1 MYGVSSPK
9 CSSPFRVMPSDCH
22 TIRFTTTT
30 IVAGARWQ
38 NDGTNLV
45 PEHSFVSA
53 LEYGRQKRK
62 KGTKKAEEKVKRDSR
77 EGEQKRGV
85 GRWIGSER
93 EKKAGRGAAPAKE
106 EGEGERRRKSK
117 DRDFLC

>member
-22 TIRFTTTT
+22 IIRFTTTT

-45 PEHSFVSA
+45 PEHSSVFA

-62 KGTKKAEEKVKRDSR
+62 KGTEKAEEKVKRESR
-77 EGEQKRGV
+77 RRTEKRGWSLDWM
-85 GRWIGSER
+85 GERKESWEGSSASEG
-93 EKKAGRGAAPAKE
+93 GRGGGEAEEE
-106 EGEGERRRKSK
+106 EGS
-117 DRDFLC
+117 